1 MKTKYKLAIGLVI
14 AILGSLIFG
23 GNILLWLVCMI
34 VAVLAFRIVL
44 TIVVALVIFVLVYVF
59 IFGLFFWII
68 TL

>member
-1 MKTKYKLAIGLVI
+1 METKYKLAVGLVV

-34 VAVLAFRIVL
+34 VVVLAFRIVL
-44 TIVVALVIFVLVYVF
+44 IIVIALVIFVLVYVF
-59 IFGLFFWII
+59 IFSLFFWII